1 MAFEKITENVENI
14 SLLAD
19 TPAMTPTE
27 LKAEFDKGNKTI
39 KTKFNKLVDDL
50 NELDLPEVCETVEKS
65 TEYSTEEKKVGT
77 WVDGKPIYR
86 KVYKGTLSEVNTS
99 LLIPINVEDWDEVIT
114 LKGMLKIPSKNLR
127 ISIPGVVYNQNT
139 LQGLQLQIIDRNS
152 GWQPNKFYIVTPN
165 NEFTDYMV
173 IFEYTKTTD

>member
-1 MAFEKITENVENI
+1 MSFEKITENVENI

-19 TPAMTPTE
+19 NPAMTATE

-50 NELDLPEVCETVEKS
+50 NELDLTEACNS
-65 TEYSTEEKKVGT
+65 TIHSTEEKKVGT

-86 KVYKGTLSEVNTS
+86 KVYRGTLSEVNTT

-114 LKGMLKIPSKNLR
+114 LKGMLKIPSKSLR